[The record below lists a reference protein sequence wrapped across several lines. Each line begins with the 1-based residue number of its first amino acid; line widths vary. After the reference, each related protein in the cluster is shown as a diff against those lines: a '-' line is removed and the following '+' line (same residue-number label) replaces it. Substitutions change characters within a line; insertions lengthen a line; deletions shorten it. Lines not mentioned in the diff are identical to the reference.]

1 MIGSKLDKYE
11 IVEKIGEGGMATVY
25 EGVHQTL
32 GRKVAIKVLHPHL
45 SSAPKNRE
53 RFAREARTIER
64 LEHNA
69 ILRIFDYSGADAD
82 LSYIVTELIEGET
95 LKELTERVGLLPSE
109 LVGLVGLEI
118 AQGLAYAHDAGV
130 IHRDIK
136 PENIMIRADG
146 AVKVMDFGIARFLE
160 ESAITMTGSLIGSP
174 AYMSPEQVLERTP
187 DTRSDLFSL
196 GALLF
201 KLLTGQ
207 LAFPGSNPSVTLKK
221 VIEGDH
227 PRVLDLAPSADA
239 DLADL
244 IEQLLSPDPAHRPS
258 TAQEVVDRIS
268 VILRDNEIDPSSTPF
283 SPLAFLRDRSSY
295 ESKLREHHGR
305 TLLTRGKSALEQDN
319 HQKARAVFNRLLA
332 INPDHPEVLD
342 LLADV
347 ANLGDPAPRFQWF
360 KRLAGLVILI
370 GIGLITWLLAHK
382 SPDSPVPVE
391 ANRTTAP
398 AELDWAPESTSEA
411 PLPEVASSAPASG
424 SPATQVPSPA
434 PSPTQEVQKPTEP
447 TPTTP
452 EPERTGSKPADISVA
467 ENDKEAAATVPESTT
482 ATVTIGLSR
491 RQRGVWADVY
501 IDGGSV
507 GRTRGGG
514 AALEVEVEPG
524 SHTLKIT
531 NDYALAFEKTFEAVA
546 GETVQ
551 IQDVVLQKR
560 PVRIQISS
568 SIPEDCVLVFKGRD
582 LGTLG
587 TLGFQTSLTEATDA
601 SQLHIR
607 CADGTM
613 MGPYRFPT
621 ASPGEV
627 LRMPPGP

>member
-244 IEQLLSPDPAHRPS
+244 IEQLLSPDPAHRPP

-283 SPLAFLRDRSSY
+283 SPLAFLSDRSSY

-305 TLLTRGKSALEQDN
+305 TLLTRGKSAL
-319 HQKARAVFNRLLA
+319 
-332 INPDHPEVLD
+332 
-342 LLADV
+342 
-347 ANLGDPAPRFQWF
+347 
-360 KRLAGLVILI
+360 
-370 GIGLITWLLAHK
+370 
-382 SPDSPVPVE
+382 
-391 ANRTTAP
+391 
-398 AELDWAPESTSEA
+398 
-411 PLPEVASSAPASG
+411 
-424 SPATQVPSPA
+424 
-434 PSPTQEVQKPTEP
+434 
-447 TPTTP
+447 TP
-452 EPERTGSKPADISVA
+452 EP
-467 ENDKEAAATVPESTT
+467 
-482 ATVTIGLSR
+482 
-491 RQRGVWADVY
+491 
-501 IDGGSV
+501 
-507 GRTRGGG
+507 
-514 AALEVEVEPG
+514 
-524 SHTLKIT
+524 
-531 NDYALAFEKTFEAVA
+531 
-546 GETVQ
+546 
-551 IQDVVLQKR
+551 
-560 PVRIQISS
+560 
-568 SIPEDCVLVFKGRD
+568 
-582 LGTLG
+582 
-587 TLGFQTSLTEATDA
+587 
-601 SQLHIR
+601 
-607 CADGTM
+607 
-613 MGPYRFPT
+613 
-621 ASPGEV
+621 
-627 LRMPPGP
+627 